1 VIVIAALLILYL
13 VVPYFVTT
21 GDNSVVEQLNDW
33 VQLFSSIDIA
43 KAKVHM
49 RTQY

>member
-1 VIVIAALLILYL
+1 MIVIAALLILYL

-21 GDNSVVEQLNDW
+21 GAVVEQLNDW